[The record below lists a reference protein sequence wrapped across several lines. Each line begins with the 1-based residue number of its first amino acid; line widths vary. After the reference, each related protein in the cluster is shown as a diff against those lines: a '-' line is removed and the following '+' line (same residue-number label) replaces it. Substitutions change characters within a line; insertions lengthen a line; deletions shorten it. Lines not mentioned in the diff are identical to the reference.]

1 MFDREAGRE
10 SGNEVRSKQKRR
22 MTTTRDLGPY
32 ASALSRRRFADVL
45 LFGVTAAELTILLFL
60 TPSFTLVDWIYV
72 LQHVIVLAIAL
83 TRTPPDIRDSSP
95 ATMLAIAVS
104 YAYPY
109 AQIIYLHSVPG
120 ERGWPEAGLVLVI
133 LSACLS
139 FASLLALGRLFGVRP
154 ALRGVMTK
162 GPYAFVRHPMYLAY
176 FVGDIGYNF
185 QGWNTGTVLMVMA
198 GWASLL
204 YRIHAEERV
213 LSQDLRWQVYAGSV
227 RYRLLPG
234 LW

>member
-1 MFDREAGRE
+1 
-10 SGNEVRSKQKRR
+10 
-22 MTTTRDLGPY
+22 
-32 ASALSRRRFADVL
+32 
-45 LFGVTAAELTILLFL
+45 
-60 TPSFTLVDWIYV
+60 
-72 LQHVIVLAIAL
+72 
-83 TRTPPDIRDSSP
+83 
-95 ATMLAIAVS
+95 
-104 YAYPY
+104 
-109 AQIIYLHSVPG
+109 
-120 ERGWPEAGLVLVI
+120 
-133 LSACLS
+133 LS

-176 FVGDIGYNF
+176 VLGDIGYNF
-185 QGWNTGTVLMVMA
+185 QEWNAGTALMVAA

-213 LSQDLRWQVYAGSV
+213 LSQDSRWHVYAGSV

>member
-1 MFDREAGRE
+1 
-10 SGNEVRSKQKRR
+10 
-22 MTTTRDLGPY
+22 MTTAKDHSPY
-32 ASALSRRRFADVL
+32 LLALSRRRFGDML
-45 LFGVTAAELTILLFL
+45 LFGVTAVELTILVTL

-83 TRTPPDIRDSSP
+83 TRAPPDMRDSSP
-95 ATMLAIAVS
+95 QTMLAIAVA

-109 AQIIYLHSVPG
+109 AQVIYLHSVPG
-120 ERGWPEAGLVLVI
+120 EPASLEIGLVLVVV
-133 LSACLS
+133 SACLS
-139 FASLLALGRLFGVRP
+139 FASLIALGRLFGVRP
-154 ALRGVMTK
+154 ALRDVMTK
-162 GPYAFVRHPMYLAY
+162 GPYALVRHPMYLAY
-176 FVGDIGYNF
+176 VLGDIGYNL
-185 QGWNTGTVLMVMA
+185 QEWNYGTALMVAA

-213 LSQDLRWQVYAGSV
+213 LSGDPRWRAYAGLT

>member
-1 MFDREAGRE
+1 MAETPR
-10 SGNEVRSKQKRR
+10 
-22 MTTTRDLGPY
+22 LHPI
-32 ASALSRRRFADVL
+32 ASAFSSRRFADIL
-45 LFGVTAAELTILLFL
+45 LFGVTAAELTILLRL

-72 LQHVIVLAIAL
+72 TQHVIVLAIAL
-83 TRTPPDIRDSSP
+83 TRAPPGVRDSSP
-95 ATMLAIAVS
+95 ATMLAVAVS

-109 AQIIYLHSVPG
+109 AQIIYLRSVPG
-120 ERGWPEAGLVLVI
+120 APVWPEAGLVLVI

-139 FASLLALGRLFGVRP
+139 FVSLIALGRMFGVRP

-162 GPYAFVRHPMYLAY
+162 GPYAFVRHPMYLSYVLA
-176 FVGDIGYNF
+176 DIGYNF
-185 QGWNTGTVLMVMA
+185 QEWNTGTALMVTA

-204 YRIHAEERV
+204 YRIHAEERL
-213 LSQDLRWQVYAGSV
+213 LSQDSRWQVYSGSV

>member
-1 MFDREAGRE
+1 MT
-10 SGNEVRSKQKRR
+10 KR
-22 MTTTRDLGPY
+22 MTSTNLDQYFSG
-32 ASALSRRRFADVL
+32 LSRRRFADVL
-45 LFGVTAAELTILLFL
+45 LFGVTAVELTILVGL

-72 LQHVIVLAIAL
+72 VQHLIVLAIAL
-83 TRTPPDIRDSSP
+83 TRAPPDIRDSSP
-95 ATMLAIAVS
+95 ATMLAVAVS

-109 AQIIYLHSVPG
+109 AQIIYLRSSPG
-120 ERGWPEAGLVLVI
+120 EPAWPDAGLMLVI
-133 LSACLS
+133 VSACLS
-139 FASLLALGRLFGVRP
+139 FASLIALGRLFGVRP

-176 FVGDIGYNF
+176 VIGDIGYNL
-185 QGWNTGTVLMVMA
+185 QEWNAGTALMVTA

-213 LSQDLRWQVYAGSV
+213 LSQDSRWRAYAGAV

>member
-1 MFDREAGRE
+1 M
-10 SGNEVRSKQKRR
+10 
-22 MTTTRDLGPY
+22 TTRDLKQSVSG
-32 ASALSRRRFADVL
+32 LSRRRFADIL
-45 LFGVTAAELTILLFL
+45 LFGVTAVELTILVGL
-60 TPSFTLVDWIYV
+60 TPSFTLVDWIYA
-72 LQHVIVLAIAL
+72 LQHLIVLAVAL
-83 TRTPPDIRDSSP
+83 TRAPPEMRDSSP
-95 ATMLAIAVS
+95 ATMLAVAVS

-109 AQIIYLHSVPG
+109 AQIIYLRSVPG
-120 ERGWPEAGLVLVI
+120 EPASPEAGLLLVMV
-133 LSACLS
+133 SACLS
-139 FASLLALGRLFGVRP
+139 FASLIALGRLFGVRP

-176 FVGDIGYNF
+176 VLGDIGYNL
-185 QGWNTGTVLMVMA
+185 QEWNTGTALMVTA

-213 LSQDLRWQVYAGSV
+213 LSQDSRWQVYAHSV

>member
-1 MFDREAGRE
+1 
-10 SGNEVRSKQKRR
+10 
-22 MTTTRDLGPY
+22 MTTTRSF
-32 ASALSRRRFADVL
+32 SAYVSAISRRRFADLL
-45 LFGVTAAELTILLFL
+45 LFGVTAVELTILLRL

-72 LQHVIVLAIAL
+72 TQHVIVLAIAL
-83 TRTPPDIRDSSP
+83 TRAPPGIRDSSP

-109 AQIIYLHSVPG
+109 AQIIYLRSVPG
-120 ERGWPEAGLVLVI
+120 ESASPEAGLILVI

-139 FASLLALGRLFGVRP
+139 FASLIALGRLFGVRP
-154 ALRGVMTK
+154 ALRGLMTK
-162 GPYAFVRHPMYLAY
+162 GPYGIVRHPMYLAY
-176 FVGDIGYNF
+176 VVGDIGYNF
-185 QGWNTGTVLMVMA
+185 QEWNTGTALIVTA

-204 YRIHAEERV
+204 YRIRAEERV
-213 LSQDLRWQVYAGSV
+213 LSQDSRWRAYAGSV

>member
-1 MFDREAGRE
+1 M
-10 SGNEVRSKQKRR
+10 
-22 MTTTRDLGPY
+22 TTRDLDPY
-32 ASALSRRRFADVL
+32 VSSLSRRRFADIL
-45 LFGVTAAELTILLFL
+45 LFGVTAVELTILLGL

-72 LQHVIVLAIAL
+72 VQHLIVLAIAL
-83 TRTPPDIRDSSP
+83 TRAPPDIRDSSP
-95 ATMLAIAVS
+95 ATMLAVAVS

-109 AQIIYLHSVPG
+109 AQIIYHRSVPG
-120 ERGWPEAGLVLVI
+120 EPAWPEAGLVLVI
-133 LSACLS
+133 VSACLS
-139 FASLLALGRLFGVRP
+139 FASLIALGRLFGVRP

-162 GPYAFVRHPMYLAY
+162 GPYAFVRHQMYLAY
-176 FVGDIGYNF
+176 VIGDIGYNL
-185 QGWNTGTVLMVMA
+185 QGWNLGTALLVTA

-213 LSQDLRWQVYAGSV
+213 LSQDSRWHVYAGSV

>member
-1 MFDREAGRE
+1 
-10 SGNEVRSKQKRR
+10 
-22 MTTTRDLGPY
+22 MTTRGLDQY
-32 ASALSRRRFADVL
+32 FSVLSSRRFADIL
-45 LFGVTAAELTILLFL
+45 LFGVTAVELTILVGL

-72 LQHVIVLAIAL
+72 LQHLIVLAIAL
-83 TRTPPDIRDSSP
+83 TRAPPHVRDSSP
-95 ATMLAIAVS
+95 ATLLAIGVS

-109 AQIIYLHSVPG
+109 AQIIYLRAVPG
-120 ERGWPEAGLVLVI
+120 EPVSPEAGLVLVI
-133 LSACLS
+133 VSACLS
-139 FASLLALGRLFGVRP
+139 FASLIALGRRFGIRP

-176 FVGDIGYNF
+176 VLGDIGYNL
-185 QGWNTGTVLMVMA
+185 QEWNSGTALMVGV

-213 LSQDLRWQVYAGSV
+213 LSSDARWHAYAGAV

>member
-1 MFDREAGRE
+1 
-10 SGNEVRSKQKRR
+10 
-22 MTTTRDLGPY
+22 MTTTRNLRPY
-32 ASALSRRRFADVL
+32 VSAISRRRFADLL
-45 LFGVTAAELTILLFL
+45 LFGVTAVELTILLRL

-72 LQHVIVLAIAL
+72 TQHVIVLAIAL
-83 TRTPPDIRDSSP
+83 TRAPAGGRDSSP
-95 ATMLAIAVS
+95 ATMLAVAVS

-109 AQIIYLHSVPG
+109 AQIIYLHSAPG
-120 ERGWPEAGLVLVI
+120 EPVWPEAGLVLVI
-133 LSACLS
+133 VSACLS
-139 FASLLALGRLFGVRP
+139 FASLIALGRLFGVRP

-176 FVGDIGYNF
+176 IVGDIGYNF
-185 QGWNTGTVLMVMA
+185 QEWNAGTALMVTA
-198 GWASLL
+198 GWASLI

-213 LSQDLRWQVYAGSV
+213 LSQDSRWQVYAGSV